1 MTLRIHADL
10 IRSYLKFIQPTDSG
24 IVFFRYFESRI
35 MEIVLLVFTGII
47 GGLIAGM
54 LGLGGGIFYI
64 LVLPHIMA
72 WFGIPAEVATPF
84 VVANSI
90 IGITFASGVSIFSQ
104 FNRLRKYLNESLLV
118 GIPAV
123 VVSVLATQYIVH
135 SSWFSKEIFGVFI
148 ILIMLFLL
156 FQMLF
161 KNDKKARQKE
171 PDMKIGNKAGI
182 AIGGFAGFI
191 SALSGLGG
199 GVIINPVLHLHLNQS
214 LQKARLISLATI
226 FISAT
231 FISLQN
237 IFSSPV
243 YQPEDIIHFGF
254 ILPVI
259 AAPLIVGAFIGGPLG
274 VRFSR
279 QLSERTLK
287 RWFSVVVFVVLIE
300 KIGSL
305 F

>member
-1 MTLRIHADL
+1 MEYAIL
-10 IRSYLKFIQPTDSG
+10 ISTG
-24 IVFFRYFESRI
+24 IV
-35 MEIVLLVFTGII
+35 
-47 GGLIAGM
+47 GGVIAGM

-64 LVLPHIMA
+64 LVLPHIMI
-72 WFGIPAEVATPF
+72 WFGIPADQASPF

-90 IGITFASGVSIFSQ
+90 VGIAFASGISIFSQ
-104 FNRLRKYLNESLLV
+104 FAKLKKYLNESLWV

-123 VVSVLATQYIVH
+123 VVSLLATQYIVH
-135 SSWFSKEIFGVFI
+135 SPWFSKEVFAVLVI
-148 ILIMLFLL
+148 VIMLFLL

-161 KNDKKARQKE
+161 KNEKKSYKKE
-171 PDMKIGNKAGI
+171 LDVTIGKKPGI
-182 AIGGFAGFI
+182 LTGSFAGLI

-237 IFSSPV
+237 IFSTPL
-243 YQPEDIIHFGF
+243 YQPENISTYGF
-254 ILPVI
+254 ILPSM
-259 AAPLIVGAFIGGPLG
+259 AAPLIVGSLIGGPLG
-274 VRFSR
+274 VRFS
-279 QLSERTLK
+279 QKLNDKTLR
-287 RWFSVVVFVVLIE
+287 RWFSIVVFVVLIE